1 MTLTVATWNINSI
14 RARLDR
20 LVAWLERCAPDVVCL
35 QETKVEEEKFPAL
48 ELEGVGYRAAIYG
61 QKSYNGV
68 AILSRS
74 DPIDVERGLGD
85 GTEDGE
91 ARLVAATVSGVRIVS
106 AYVPLGTAVG
116 TERWMYKLEWFT
128 RLRNYL
134 DARHAPTERVLV
146 CGDLNVAPE
155 DRDVARPDEWAASVL
170 CHETAREAFRRLTQW
185 GLVDTMRIHDDGP
198 GPFSWWDYRMLAF
211 PKGNGLRLDH
221 ILATQ
226 PMAERL
232 RAAYV
237 DRDERKGK
245 KPSDHAPV
253 LAVFDI

>member
-20 LVAWLERCAPDVVCL
+20 LVAWLERRSPDVVCL
-35 QETKVEEEKFPAL
+35 QETKVEEEKFPSL

-68 AILSRS
+68 AILSRT
-74 DPIDVERGLGD
+74 DPVEVDRGLGD
-85 GTEDGE
+85 GVDDDE
-91 ARLVAATVSGVRIVS
+91 ARLVAATVSGVRVVS

-116 TERWMYKLEWFT
+116 TDRWMYKLEWFA
-128 RLRNYL
+128 RLRDYL

-170 CHETAREAFRRLTQW
+170 CHETARDAFRRLTTW
-185 GLVDTMRIHDDGP
+185 GLVDTMRIRDEGP

-221 ILATQ
+221 ILATP

-232 RAAYV
+232 REAYV

-253 LAVFDI
+253 MAVFDT